1 MAFGFKTFTLL
12 LHMHFFN
19 LHTHKFTNNPAVFEL
34 VNQYPWEFDSS
45 IPHFSIGIHP
55 WYINKERL
63 VSDLKT
69 IEDKLKLEECLALGE
84 CGLDKRIEVP
94 MTFQIDVFEKQI
106 ALAEKYQKP
115 LLLHLVGA
123 IDELKG
129 IKKRLKI
136 SVPIIIHGY
145 SKNKETAKQ
154 LIANGFY
161 LSFGKYLL
169 RSPELKEVFQSV
181 PNDKFFLETD
191 TMEETLEEVYDLA
204 AQYKGVTLAEMQA
217 LVIANWEK
225 VFRLK
230 ID

>member
-1 MAFGFKTFTLL
+1 MTFGFKTFTLL
-12 LHMHFFN
+12 LHMQFFN
-19 LHTHKFTNNPAVFEL
+19 LHTHKFTKNADIFEL

-45 IPHFSIGIHP
+45 IPLFSIGIHP
-55 WYINKERL
+55 WYINKQRL
-63 VSDLKT
+63 ASDLKT
-69 IEDKLKLEECLALGE
+69 IEEKLPLKECLALGE
-84 CGLDKRIEVP
+84 CGLDKRIDIR
-94 MTFQIDVFEKQI
+94 MSLQIAVLETQI
-106 ALAEKYQKP
+106 ALAEKYKKP

-123 IDELKG
+123 IDELIE
-129 IKKRLKI
+129 IKERLNI

-145 SKNKETAKQ
+145 SKNKQVAKQ

-169 RSPELKEVFQSV
+169 RNPELKEVFQSI

-204 AQYKGVTLAEMQA
+204 ALYKGFTLAEMQA
-217 LVIANWEK
+217 LVRDNWEK

>member
-1 MAFGFKTFTLL
+1 MK
-12 LHMHFFN
+12 FFN
-19 LHTHKFTNNPAVFEL
+19 LHTHKFTNNAAIFEL
-34 VNQYPWEFDSS
+34 VNQYPWEFDCS
-45 IPHFSIGIHP
+45 IPHYSIGIHP

-63 VSDLKT
+63 ESDLKT
-69 IEDKLKLEECLALGE
+69 IEDKLQLEECLALGE

-106 ALAEKYQKP
+106 PLAEKYQKP
-115 LLLHLVGA
+115 LILHLVGA
-123 IDELKG
+123 IDELIE
-129 IKKRLKI
+129 IKNRLNI
-136 SVPIIIHGY
+136 SVPIIIHGF
-145 SKNKETAKQ
+145 SKNKQLAKQ
-154 LIANGFY
+154 LLSNGFY

-169 RSPELKEVFQSV
+169 RNPELKEVFQSI

-204 AQYKGVTLAEMQA
+204 ALYKGFTLAEMQA
-217 LVIANWEK
+217 LVTRNWEK